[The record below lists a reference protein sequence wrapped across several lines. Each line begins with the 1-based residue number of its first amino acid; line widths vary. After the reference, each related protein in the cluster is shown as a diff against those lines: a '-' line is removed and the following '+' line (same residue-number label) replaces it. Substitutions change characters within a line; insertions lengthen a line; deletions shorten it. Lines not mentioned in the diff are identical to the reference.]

1 MAKKKRNIFL
11 FIFLILILIAGG
23 GYYYINSILSSGF
36 DIDKTVYIYIDESKN
51 YNELLTQIDTTAHV
65 QNREGFKQLASYMK
79 YPESIKTGRYA
90 ITPDMNIRQAIR
102 MLQLGQQSPVRLT
115 FNNMRLKED
124 LAKRISEQLML
135 DESELLAVLNSPQK
149 ASEYGFTEETFG
161 AMFIPNTYEI
171 YWDTSSE
178 NFLKRM
184 QSEYNRFWT
193 EERKNKASAQGLT
206 PVEVSNLA
214 AIVEEEC
221 YFADEYPTVAGLY
234 LNRLKRGQLLQAD
247 PTVKYAVGDFSLQRV
262 LNRHLEVDSPYNT
275 YKYQGL
281 PPGPIRIPSIKGI
294 DAVLNPA
301 DHSYL
306 YMCAKEDF
314 SGRHNFAVTHAEHER
329 NAARYRKALNERR
342 IFR

>member
-1 MAKKKRNIFL
+1 MAKKKRSVLFIIIFL
-11 FIFLILILIAGG
+11 LILLAAG
-23 GYYYINSILSSGF
+23 GYYYINSIISSGF
-36 DIDKTVYIYIDESKN
+36 NIDKTAYIYIDEPKN
-51 YNELLTQIDTTAHV
+51 YESVLTQIDTSAHV
-65 QNREGFKQLASYMK
+65 ENMKAFEMLASYMK
-79 YPESIKTGRYA
+79 YPENIKAGRYA

-102 MLQLGQQSPVRLT
+102 VLRSGQQTPVRLT

-124 LAKRISEQLML
+124 LAKRISEQLMMK
-135 DESELLAVLNSPQK
+135 ESDLLTVLNDPQK
-149 ASEYGFTEETFG
+149 ATEYGFTEETFG

-171 YWDTSSE
+171 YWDTSVDS
-178 NFLKRM
+178 FLKRM
-184 QSEYNRFWT
+184 QTEYNRFWT
-193 EERKNKASAQGLT
+193 EDRKTKATNQGLT
-206 PVEVSNLA
+206 PVQVSILA

-221 YFADEYPTVAGLY
+221 YFSDEYPTVAGLY

-275 YKYQGL
+275 YKYRGL

-301 DHSYL
+301 KHDYL

-329 NAARYRKALNERR
+329 NAARYRQALNERR
-342 IFR
+342 IFK